1 MPNISISD
9 KTYQIEDFLAFFK
22 GPVKVSIS
30 SSVRQK
36 IKNSNRV
43 FNSILKSD
51 IKIYGVTTGFGKL
64 SNISI
69 NADDQ
74 KKLQLNLVR
83 SHAAGV
89 GEPLD
94 LGLTRIIMFLKLLTY
109 AKGKSGV
116 RFELCRQLTNFLNHD
131 ILPVIPRTGSVGASG
146 DLAPMSHMALALIG
160 EGDVH
165 FQDRIMPGILAMK
178 EIGIEPLI
186 LQPKEGLSLINGTQ
200 VSTAL
205 AIKAIKSAK
214 LLLQTADIAGA
225 LSVEA
230 SLSTRNVFNPVLHRL
245 KRHSGQQN
253 CASNL
258 WRLLENSA
266 IIKSHKDC
274 DRVQDPYSFR
284 CQPHVHG
291 TSRDI
296 YDTMRV
302 IVENEINSV
311 SDNPLI
317 FEDGTV
323 HNSGHFHAEP
333 IAQAL
338 DCLSIA
344 LTEIGAISERR
355 VHFMMKGVGDRVP
368 PFTAYKPGLES
379 GTMMAHVTAAAL
391 ASENK
396 TLAHPA
402 SIDSLPT
409 SAGQED
415 FVSMAPWAGRKA
427 LRIMNNVGRIL
438 AIEILVAA
446 TVTINFHSA
455 YSPGKGLKPV
465 INFLKKQVQIKKS
478 DQILFKNMEHFYNLV
493 MNGNIVKIVQK
504 VISMK

>member
-1 MPNISISD
+1 MKIF
-9 KTYQIEDFLAFFK
+9 YHFFK
-22 GPVKVSIS
+22 GPVKVTINSAI
-30 SSVRQK
+30 RRK
-36 IKNSNRV
+36 IMNSNVV
-43 FNSILKSD
+43 FNKILESD

-64 SNISI
+64 SKISI
-69 NADDQ
+69 NENDQ

-89 GEPLD
+89 GQPLD
-94 LGLTRIIMFLKLLTY
+94 LGLTRIVMFLKLLTY
-109 AKGKSGV
+109 AKGKSGI
-116 RFELCRQLTNFLNHD
+116 RFDLCKQLMNFLNHD
-131 ILPVIPRTGSVGASG
+131 ILPVIPRKGSVGASG
-146 DLAPMSHMALALIG
+146 DLAPMSHIALALIG

-165 FQDRIMPGILAMK
+165 FQDRIMPGLLAMK
-178 EIGIEPLI
+178 EVGIEPLV

-205 AIKAIKSAK
+205 AIKSIKNAN

-230 SLSTRNVFNPVLHRL
+230 SLSTRKVFNPKLHRL
-245 KRHSGQQN
+245 KNHRGQQN

-258 WRLLENSA
+258 WRMLENSE

-296 YDTMRV
+296 YGSMKAI
-302 IVENEINSV
+302 IVNEINSI

-344 LTEIGAISERR
+344 ITEIGAISERR
-355 VHFMMKGVGDRVP
+355 THFMMKGVGDRVP
-368 PFTAYKPGLES
+368 PFTAYRPGLES

-391 ASENK
+391 TSENK
-396 TLAHPA
+396 TLSHPA

-446 TVTINFHSA
+446 TATINFHNN
-455 YSPGKGLKPV
+455 YSSGKGLRPV
-465 INFLKKQVQIKKS
+465 IKYLKNHVRFKKS
-478 DQILFKNMEHFYNLV
+478 DQILFKDMEIFYNLV
-493 MNGNIVKIVQK
+493 VDGNILKIVEK
-504 VISMK
+504 VIPLK